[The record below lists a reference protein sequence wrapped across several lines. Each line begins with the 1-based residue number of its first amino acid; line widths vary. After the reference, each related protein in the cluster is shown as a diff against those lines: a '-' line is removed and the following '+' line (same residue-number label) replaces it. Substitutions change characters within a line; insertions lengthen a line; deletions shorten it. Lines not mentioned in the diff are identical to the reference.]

1 MKPFV
6 SAIAPINIDILY
18 SGLSRVPNLGEEV
31 YSKQFE
37 TQLGGGP
44 TATIIALARLGIDC
58 EFGTFLSND
67 LMSTFAKE
75 VLEQNNVKFKN
86 LYKGSNIPVLVTSIA
101 SFPEDRFFLT
111 YVPEWKEIDST
122 DEEIYQ
128 LFTGSKVC
136 RGFDGHNEVLK
147 KIRDEGTKIAYD
159 VAWSDDLNIENLRE
173 TLQYVE
179 VFTPNDAEALKMTG
193 KATVEEALEVISQY
207 VEQTIIK
214 IGKKGCITKVGNQI
228 LHVPTLDVFQA
239 VDTTG
244 AGDNF
249 LAGIMYGMMQDW
261 DIETCMR
268 MGNIVGGSSTTEL
281 GCSKAHLTLD
291 KAMEYMS
298 LYE

>member
-31 YSKQFE
+31 YSKQFD

-44 TATIIALARLGIDC
+44 TATIIALARLGIHC
-58 EFGTFLSND
+58 EFGTFLAND

-75 VLEQNNVKFKN
+75 VLQQNNVKFKN
-86 LYKGSNIPVLVTSIA
+86 LYKGSKIPVLVTSIA

-111 YVPEWKEIDST
+111 YVPEWEEIDST
-122 DEEIYQ
+122 DEELYQ

-136 RGFDGHNEVLK
+136 RGFDGHNEVLRRLK
-147 KIRDEGTKIAYD
+147 DEGTRIVYD
-159 VAWSDDLNIENLRE
+159 VAWSDDLNIDNCRE
-173 TLQYVE
+173 TLQYVD
-179 VFTPNDAEALKMTG
+179 VFTPNEAEALKMTG
-193 KATVEEALEVISQY
+193 KVTVEEALEVISQY
-207 VEQTIIK
+207 VEQPIIK
-214 IGKKGCITKVGNQI
+214 IGKRGCITKVGNQ
-228 LHVPTLDVFQA
+228 LLYVPALNVFEA

-249 LAGIMYGMMQDW
+249 LAGVMYGMMQDW
-261 DIETCMR
+261 DIESCMR
-268 MGNIVGGSSTTEL
+268 MGNIVGGYSTTEL
-281 GCSKAHLTLD
+281 GCSKAYLTLD
-291 KAMEYMS
+291 KAMDYMS

>member
-18 SGLSRVPNLGEEV
+18 SGLLRVPNLGEEV

-44 TATIIALARLGIDC
+44 TATIIALARLGVHC

-67 LMSTFAKE
+67 LMSIFASD
-75 VLEQNNVKFKN
+75 VLKQNNVMFKN
-86 LYKGSNIPVLVTSIA
+86 LYKGSNTPVIVTSIA
-101 SFPEDRFFLT
+101 SFPEDRFFIS
-111 YVPEWKEIDST
+111 YVPEWKEIDGS

-136 RGFDGHNEVLK
+136 RGIDGHNEVLK
-147 KIRDEGTKIAYD
+147 KLKDEGTRITYD
-159 VAWSDDLNIENLRE
+159 VAWSDNLNIESLRE

-179 VFTPNDAEALKMTG
+179 VFTPNEAEALKMTG
-193 KATVEEALEVISQY
+193 KATVEEALEVISRY
-207 VEQTIIK
+207 VEKPIIK
-214 IGKKGCITKVGNQI
+214 IGKDGCITKVGNKF
-228 LHVPTLDVFQA
+228 LHVPALDVFQA

-261 DIETCMR
+261 EIETCMK
-268 MGNIVGGSSTTEL
+268 MGNIVGGYSTTEL
-281 GCSKAHLTLD
+281 GCNKAHLTLD
-291 KAMEYMS
+291 KAMEYMG